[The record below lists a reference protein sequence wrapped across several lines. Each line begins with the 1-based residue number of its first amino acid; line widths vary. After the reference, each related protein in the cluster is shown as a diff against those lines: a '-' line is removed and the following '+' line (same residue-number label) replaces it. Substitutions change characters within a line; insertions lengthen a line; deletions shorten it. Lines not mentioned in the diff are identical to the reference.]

1 MVNPERESRNGKV
14 TPDDSDHSGNGIEKG
29 AGVERA
35 GHATVNAHHDARAHF
50 SDHAPFPVEY
60 ERAIDVADV
69 IALCIED
76 RVKNVGHDFRLLVSQ
91 LIPHRNRSR
100 VELLSADEF
109 QVDMLR

>member
-1 MVNPERESRNGKV
+1 
-14 TPDDSDHSGNGIEKG
+14 
-29 AGVERA
+29 
-35 GHATVNAHHDARAHF
+35 
-50 SDHAPFPVEY
+50 
-60 ERAIDVADV
+60 V
-69 IALCIED
+69 IALCIDD